1 MACSTTAPSRL
12 TRAGRLEEALAA
24 AERLMDFSTGTERP
38 ADFDRVIVLALVAF
52 VSLYLGLVDFTLSQ
66 IVERLLAPR
75 LS

>member
-1 MACSTTAPSRL
+1 VTSVREKIDQSVQFLQEVWGELRKVVWPTWAESR
-12 TRAGRLEEALAA
+12 AA
-24 AERLMDFSTGTERP
+24 TI
-38 ADFDRVIVLALVAF
+38 VVLALVAF

>member
-1 MACSTTAPSRL
+1 VTSVKEKVDQSVQFLQEVWGELRKVVWPTWAESR
-12 TRAGRLEEALAA
+12 AA
-24 AERLMDFSTGTERP
+24 TI
-38 ADFDRVIVLALVAF
+38 VVLALVAF

>member
-1 MACSTTAPSRL
+1 MTSVKEKVDQSVQFLQEVWGELRKVVWPTWAESR
-12 TRAGRLEEALAA
+12 AA
-24 AERLMDFSTGTERP
+24 TI
-38 ADFDRVIVLALVAF
+38 VVLALVAF